1 MATNPSTN
9 QESRLRRLSYIVV
22 SLAILLFDQVT
33 KAIIAATIPLHS
45 SISVIDGFFDLTH
58 VKNRGAAFGLFATI
72 ESPMRTV
79 LLNCVA
85 FGVFFAVLAY
95 ALRSSAQWTRLQV
108 GLALI
113 LGGAL
118 GNLVD
123 RVRFGSVT
131 DFLDF
136 YVGSHRWPAFN
147 VADSAITIGVCL
159 LALDIWRKPQSEAP
173 PSQRPAAA

>member
-1 MATNPSTN
+1 MDTNPN
-9 QESRLRRLSYIVV
+9 PALRRLSYIVV

-33 KAIIAATIPLHS
+33 KAMIAATIPLHS
-45 SISVIDGFFDLTH
+45 SISVIEGFFDLTH

-72 ESPMRTV
+72 DSPMRTV
-79 LLNCVA
+79 LLHGVA
-85 FGVFFAVLAY
+85 FGVFFAVLTY
-95 ALRSSAQWTRLQV
+95 AMKSSVAWTRLQV
-108 GLALI
+108 GLSLI

-159 LALDIWRKPQSEAP
+159 LALDIWRKPEQP
-173 PSQRPAAA
+173 VPTSQRPAAA